1 MPQSSTGNLLAT
13 IGVCWP
19 GLVLVVLIFSAAFE
33 PVRDHVSA
41 MGIGMYLGL
50 WLLTLVPGVVLVL
63 IGERTRK
70 A

>member
-1 MPQSSTGNLLAT
+1 MPQSVSNILST

-19 GLVLVVLIFSAAFE
+19 GLVLVALIFGAAFE
-33 PVRDHVSA
+33 PVRDQVSA
-41 MGIGMYLGL
+41 MGISIYLGL

-63 IGERTRK
+63 IGETTRK